1 MLRCVFDFYVLVWYR
16 LFCFLW
22 FPGVTRFY
30 GCCVAVLLAIT
41 VLSAARWC
49 LLRVRMFV
57 VLFAL
62 ALRALLVVVC

>member
-1 MLRCVFDFYVLVWYR
+1 MLRERSSNHTQGAGLSVV
-16 LFCFLW
+16 CFTCASA
-22 FPGVTRFY
+22 VSQVRA
-30 GCCVAVLLAIT
+30 VAVLLAIT

-49 LLRVRMFV
+49 LLRVCMFV